1 MTDEQEQ
8 DSVED
13 SKKPRLSLLKRV
25 RSVGLQIILMLIV
38 VWGVDLWMT
47 RNTVHASPPP
57 IEQNTI
63 ANQQFSLEVLKG
75 EPSLIHFW
83 GTWCPIC
90 NVEQGTINSMGEDY
104 PMVTIAMQSG
114 SDDEITTYLHDNEV
128 SYRVI
133 NDNSGIIS
141 KQYGVKTVPT
151 TFVLD
156 RDGEIRF
163 VTQGYSS
170 ELGLRF
176 KLWLASL

>member
-1 MTDEQEQ
+1 MTDEHVDQPAEK
-8 DSVED
+8 DN
-13 SKKPRLSLLKRV
+13 KPRLGYLTRL
-25 RSVGLQIILMLIV
+25 RSIGLQFILLMVMI
-38 VWGVDLWMT
+38 WGVDLWMT
-47 RNTVHASPPP
+47 RNTVHATPPP
-57 IEQNTI
+57 INQRTI
-63 ANQQFSLEVLKG
+63 AGEEFSTDSFKG
-75 EPSLIHFW
+75 QVSLIHFW

-90 NVEQGTINSMGEDY
+90 NFEQGTMDSMGESY

-114 SDDEITTYLHDNEV
+114 SDDEINAYMLDKGV

-133 NDNSGIIS
+133 NDNSGEIS
-141 KQYGVKTVPT
+141 ERYGVKTVPT

-156 RDGEIRF
+156 SEGNIKF